1 MQHPQRASRTKYNL
15 LEGET
20 GGRQKFAAAAKLARV
35 PDCKAPGLGG
45 ICAARQ
51 QRSIERGR
59 GSKKEEKHV
68 IRTLKSFAVERR
80 GLRGLAPAMLAPLY
94 LMLFLCAFA
103 LGQEHAIGTVAGN
116 PLAKS
121 AGLTHTDVATA
132 GGATLTLA
140 GSLAQIASGGGW
152 DTSLTLV
159 NLGTSAGQANLSFYA
174 NNGSAL
180 PLPYTFPQQ
189 PALGTATGSSVNES
203 INANAM
209 LVLDTTG
216 PIKQA
221 AATGLSQL
229 LTSGNIGGFGI
240 FTYTPSGQAA
250 VVPLEIRNAFSYLL
264 AFDNTGGHLATGL
277 AIANLASS
285 PASVGVVIRDDTGA
299 NIGTG
304 TINLAAQGHN
314 SFLLT
319 DSTLG
324 FPITAG
330 KRGTVEFETPEG
342 GQISVLGLRANGNA
356 LTSLPVLANVGTAG
370 GTMAH
375 VASGGGWQTLFTLVN
390 TGATSANV
398 TLSFSAD
405 DGTALSLPLS
415 FPQTGTT
422 ATESSVTQTIP
433 AGATLLIATQG
444 LSSASAVTGSAQLS
458 TTGSV
463 SGFAIF
469 QSGGQEAV
477 VPLQA
482 GTASSYTLAFDN
494 TGNLVTGVALA
505 NSSGQPAAVPAT
517 LRDSTGATLATTT
530 VDLPASGHSSKI
542 LTDLFSQ
549 AANIR
554 GTLEFDT
561 PAGGQIGALGIRA
574 TGTAF
579 TTIPV
584 MTTAVTGDVVAE
596 RELAQTGLAVG
607 LASTVLQS
615 QLAIIDTTLT
625 DDLSCVALSGGG
637 SVLASPSKGTVTVY
651 YGTDCTQPYLIV
663 TNATGSLGTSG
674 GAQLNIIETAT
685 YYGLSGTNIGT
696 LSLNETALI
705 NGGAIDVYGLGAFT
719 PASGAQTPVQLGL
732 YCEFASATATTALCA
747 GGVAQDFPELGLA
760 IGAVTPLTVTL
771 SSPPPILQ
779 LGAASTGGVTFTGGG
794 TAFTGPI
801 GSLTLTNPEPAA
813 LNLTGGTRYAFTTAS
828 GSAAAFSLFPPTPT
842 SWTLIDSAHDQQL
855 QISVVSNTTRNL
867 TLTITQTSTGATLAT
882 GALDHSG
889 SGTITY
895 SDGTVAAIT
904 NWTLAD

>member
-1 MQHPQRASRTKYNL
+1 M
-15 LEGET
+15 
-20 GGRQKFAAAAKLARV
+20 V
-35 PDCKAPGLGG
+35 
-45 ICAARQ
+45 
-51 QRSIERGR
+51 
-59 GSKKEEKHV
+59 
-68 IRTLKSFAVERR
+68 RTLKSFAVVPCGSR
-80 GLRGLAPAMLAPLY
+80 GFAQALLTPVY
-94 LMLFLCAFA
+94 LTLLLCASG
-103 LGQEHAIGTVAGN
+103 LGQDHTIHAVVDN
-116 PLAKS
+116 PLANS
-121 AGLTHTDVATA
+121 VRPTQTA
-132 GGATLTLA
+132 GVAADSATLSLA

-159 NLGTSAGQANLSFYA
+159 NLGTAAGQASLSFYA

-180 PLPYTFPQQ
+180 SLPYTFPQQ
-189 PALGTATGSSVNES
+189 PAVGTTTGSTINENL
-203 INANAM
+203 NANAV

-216 PIKQA
+216 PVNQA
-221 AATGLSQL
+221 AAIGSSQL
-229 LTSGNIGGFGI
+229 LTSGNIAGFGI

-250 VVPLEIRNAFSYLL
+250 VVPLEVRNALSYVL
-264 AFDNTGGHLATGL
+264 AFDNTGNLATGL
-277 AIANLASS
+277 AIANLASG
-285 PASVGVVIRDDTGA
+285 PASVGVVIRDDTGQQ
-299 NIGTG
+299 IGTG
-304 TINLAAQGHN
+304 TINLAPQGHS
-314 SFLLT
+314 SFMLT
-319 DSTLG
+319 DSASG

-330 KRGTVEFETPEG
+330 KRGTVEFDTPEG
-342 GQISVLGLRANGNA
+342 GQISVLGLRVNGNA

-398 TLSFSAD
+398 TLNFSAD

-415 FPQTGTT
+415 FPQQTGMT
-422 ATESSVTQTIP
+422 ATESSVSQVIP

-444 LSSASAVTGSAQLS
+444 LSSASAVTGSAQLT
-458 TTGSV
+458 TTGNV

-469 QSGGQEAV
+469 QNGGQEAV

-505 NSSGQPAAVPAT
+505 NSSGQAAVVPAT
-517 LRDSTGATLATTT
+517 LRDSTGATLASTT
-530 VDLPASGHSSKI
+530 VNLPASGHSSQI
-542 LTDLFSQ
+542 LTNLFAQ
-549 AANIR
+549 AQNIR

-574 TGTAF
+574 SGTAF

-615 QLAIIDTTLT
+615 QLAILDTTLT
-625 DDLSCVALSGGG
+625 DDLSCVALNGGG

-651 YGTDCTQPYLIV
+651 YGTDCTQPYLV
-663 TNATGSLGTSG
+663 SNLTGSLGTSG
-674 GAQLNIIETAT
+674 GAQINILETAT

-696 LSLNETALI
+696 LSLNETALV

-732 YCEFASATATTALCA
+732 YCEFGSATAKTALCA

-779 LGAASTGGVTFTGGG
+779 VGAASSGGVTFTGGG

-801 GSLTLTNPEPAA
+801 GSLKLTNPEPAA

-842 SWTLIDSAHDQQL
+842 SWTLTDSAHDQQL
-855 QISVVSNTTRNL
+855 QISVVSNTARNL
-867 TLTITQTSTGATLAT
+867 TLTITQTSTGSTLAT

-895 SDGTVAAIT
+895 SDGSVAVIT